1 MKLLSECWQTLAMAG
16 LRDTKHVF
24 FTGKA
29 VRTKLVQCAITIA
42 ISTIVGIQVIIC
54 VKNRHNGF
62 HKLLHPIH
70 LVFALF
76 SMLLIYVSLLAKI
89 DEINQLIRYLQHII
103 LEREQ
108 FSHISCFVFSSIF
121 FFQLFRT
128 FSALFLPFFIIT
140 CIRFF
145 LFSSPSFF
153 PFSIYFFL
161 CFFID
166 FYLSSLPFFE
176 FPPFCFF

>member
-103 LEREQ
+103 LERE
-108 FSHISCFVFSSIF
+108 
-121 FFQLFRT
+121 
-128 FSALFLPFFIIT
+128 
-140 CIRFF
+140 
-145 LFSSPSFF
+145 
-153 PFSIYFFL
+153 
-161 CFFID
+161 
-166 FYLSSLPFFE
+166 
-176 FPPFCFF
+176 